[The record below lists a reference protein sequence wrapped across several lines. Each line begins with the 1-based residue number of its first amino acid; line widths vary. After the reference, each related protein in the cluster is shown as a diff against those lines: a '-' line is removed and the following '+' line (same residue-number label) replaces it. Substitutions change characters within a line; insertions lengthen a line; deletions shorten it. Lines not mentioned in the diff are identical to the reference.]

1 MRFRPLFAF
10 TVCLCLAL
18 AGCASATPLSETS
31 PPISTANP
39 SVSPTPTPTPT
50 ATPVDQLTITLDGI
64 LHAHD
69 DVTDL
74 VPFSDGQEVLAL
86 FHALTGVMP
95 SGVDVQGPFPGTESG
110 LTRYEW
116 SDVRVMLSDDGRASD
131 IAVLAPT
138 VNDVPIQTKEG
149 ITVGSGRAD
158 IIAAQGWDVWDRN
171 GDGIAEDLGLG
182 SREVPGTHSLSRPGS
197 VGVEY
202 LLFTMKGDTVEQIH
216 VPANDF
222 SDI

>member
-18 AGCASATPLSETS
+18 AGCASATPLSKAS

-50 ATPVDQLTITLDGI
+50 AVDQLTITLDGI

-74 VPFSDGQEVLAL
+74 VPFSDGQGVLAL
-86 FHALTGVMP
+86 FHTLTGVMP
-95 SGVDVQGPFPGTESG
+95 SGVEVQGPFPGTESG

-116 SDVRVMLSDDGRASD
+116 SDVRVMLYDDGRARD

-149 ITVGSGRAD
+149 ITVGSGRAA

-171 GDGIAEDLGLG
+171 GDGIADYLGLG
-182 SREVPGTHSLSRPGS
+182 SREVPGTRSLSHPGS

-202 LLFTMKGDTVEQIH
+202 LLFSMKGDTVEQIN